1 MSKHITEWLSA
12 YLDGELRGS
21 QLHHVEAHL
30 AQCDACQAELTALEG
45 LSGLLQE
52 VALPEFTP
60 PERLA
65 AQISL
70 RLPRQNTATPGKKI
84 LEIGWWM
91 IPVGLLMIWIFMNTS
106 FLVNDIVSTAN
117 RLGLL
122 AGVSDR
128 TLVGASST
136 AAWSSTLG
144 QMGVLSGNSLN
155 LAASTET
162 FTRTSLPQISL
173 QLSIALGYLS
183 WIALWWTRHKRD
195 QRQQQGQLLEG

>member
-12 YLDGELRGS
+12 YLDGELHGNR
-21 QLHHVEAHL
+21 LHHVEAHL
-30 AQCDACQAELTALEG
+30 AECDACQTELTALEG

-70 RLPRQNTATPGKKI
+70 RLPRQKTATPGKKI

-106 FLVNDIVSTAN
+106 FLVNDILSTAN

-122 AGVSDR
+122 TGMSDWA
-128 TLVGASST
+128 LIGAPST

-144 QMGVLSGNSLN
+144 QIGVLSGNSLD

-183 WIALWWTRHKRD
+183 WIAIWWTRHTRS
-195 QRQQQGQLLEG
+195 QRQQHGQLLEG